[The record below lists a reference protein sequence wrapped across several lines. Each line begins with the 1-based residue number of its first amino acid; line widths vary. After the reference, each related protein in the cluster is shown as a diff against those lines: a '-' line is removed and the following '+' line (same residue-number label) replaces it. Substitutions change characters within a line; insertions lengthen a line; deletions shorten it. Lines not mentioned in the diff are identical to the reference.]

1 MNRNGI
7 NAYKQTN
14 AITADPKRLI
24 ILCYETV
31 VSNLTLARESYISN
45 DYETKAK
52 CIQKA
57 QDIICELMNAID
69 FENGGEVAKN
79 LYALYNFL
87 TRHILEADLKRDVT
101 ALTEVITMTT
111 ELKSAWQEIFYGSQK
126 SIEQDLIYDSGR
138 ERMPISH
145 GLTGQI

>member
-14 AITADPKRLI
+14 AVTADPKRLI

-31 VSNLTLARESYISN
+31 ISNLTLARESYISK

-57 QDIICELMNAID
+57 QDIICELTNAID
-69 FENGGEVAKN
+69 FQNGGEVAKN
-79 LYALYNFL
+79 LYALYTFM
-87 TRHILEADLKRDVT
+87 TRHIMEADLKRDVT
-101 ALTEVITMTT
+101 ALTEVITMIT

-126 SIEQDLIYDSGR
+126 VVEQDPIYDIGR
-138 ERMPISH
+138 EKMSISH
-145 GLTGQI
+145 GLAGQI